1 MVLRIKK
8 YLIPVFICLCLS
20 LCLTYISFAADVEK
34 EKVRVAVNGQ
44 AALDDEIALV
54 REKALKDAFRNA
66 MEKALG
72 VQIVAA
78 TVMENLTISKDVV
91 ISQSW
96 GHLLSYNILKEWQT
110 DDTYY
115 ITITAEVSADAKW
128 WAEFENSLDVTRL
141 HVKDLVLRKN
151 YDLSGTIQPGA
162 IYSNKVLVI
171 PMRDRKYYINAIHTE
186 SLQKVWSVNLP
197 DRLTA
202 PLVSNDKWIIAV
214 SKRDIICIDQRY
226 GWINWKYSL
235 DEPVYQPPEIYGD
248 SLFLTTH
255 KGSLQVLSLSKGQR
269 EWQYLSQSYFLT
281 APAVAGDHLYFVD
294 SHGYLYSFNLQRQSK
309 VYKHLIDSNIKA
321 APTPTQLF
329 TFLNWTDGTDRV
341 TAVNSNNG
349 TRVWNFSGKGGRS
362 TTSSLSP
369 VLIHGKVLS
378 VFVQGSK
385 SRIYLLDAKT
395 GYKYWEQEL
404 DVSITQIAGAGE
416 GLVFLNT
423 WHGIRILDLEYGNT
437 LWESGAKSL
446 SNQLLIGEEELYH
459 LYDQTFDIYR

>member
-1 MVLRIKK
+1 MVRKVKK
-8 YLIPVFICLCLS
+8 YLVPVFICLCLF
-20 LCLTYISFAADVEK
+20 LTTNSFAADTEK
-34 EKVRVAVNGQ
+34 EKIRVAANGQ
-44 AALDDEIALV
+44 AVIDEEISLV

-72 VQIVAA
+72 VRIVAA

-91 ISQSW
+91 ISQTF
-96 GHLLSYNILKEWQT
+96 GHLLSFNILKEWQT
-110 DDTYY
+110 DDTYH

-128 WAEFENSLDVTRL
+128 WAEFDNSLDVTRL
-141 HVKDLVLRKN
+141 HVKDLMLHKN
-151 YDLSGTIQPGA
+151 YDLSGTIQSGA

-171 PMRDRKYYINAIHTE
+171 PMRDRKYYIDGIHTE
-186 SLQKVWSVNLP
+186 SLQKVWSVDLP
-197 DRLTA
+197 GRLTA
-202 PLVSNDKWIIAV
+202 PLVSNDKWVIAV
-214 SKRDIICIDQRY
+214 SKRDVICIDQKY

-235 DEPVYQPPEIYGD
+235 DEPVYQPPMIHRD
-248 SLFLTTH
+248 SLYLTTH
-255 KGSLQVLSLSKGQR
+255 KGSLQVLNLSKGHR

-294 SHGYLYSFNLQRQSK
+294 SHGYLYSFDLQRQSK

-321 APTPTQLF
+321 APTPTQIF
-329 TFLNWTDGTDRV
+329 TYLNWTDGTDRV

-369 VLIHGKVLS
+369 YLIQGKVLS

-395 GYKYWEQEL
+395 GYKHWEQEL
-404 DVSITQIAGAGE
+404 DESVTQIAGAGD

-423 WHGIRILDLEYGNT
+423 WHGIRILDLEFGNV
-437 LWESGAKSL
+437 LWESGAKNL
-446 SNQLLIGEEELYH
+446 ANQLLIGEEELYH